1 MERGSLRYGIAVRYF
16 LKSGTTGVAV
26 ENLLYLILRNAM
38 KTKRKLV
45 PKYIVS
51 GGDARQRLEVPA
63 NMNLNVLERDMFS
76 ENPGGPKQRSTG
88 DVGAFGQDLGA
99 LKRRRLRRVEYVGP
113 SQVMRDPQRL
123 QVPTNMDVDVA
134 NVFSITDIKSAL
146 TQRTLQIFCE
156 TYHITDEVHPQLPN
170 PNQTIHEM
178 PTDKI
183 CVYTRFFEYANFRL
197 PLSTFLVD
205 VLRYYHFHI
214 SQLYVIGAAKV
225 FHFEVLCHVHGFELT
240 VGLFSC
246 FYGNSKNNGWMLF
259 SKRPRN
265 DVVCYTKPL
274 DSLNNW
280 NDHFFWVDSFAC
292 PASFPWSTSKGVPK
306 DPFPKSS
313 EFNVKHYAILV
324 AHPALFHKYPEPF
337 LCLVGINRYYTLD
350 VDTYPEFLC
359 DGDEEMDLLSFI
371 RTDDPMK
378 ASLEKLFGE
387 RDGGEQVEQ
396 GDSAGGGQGVD
407 IQPVIAAADIIVEDV
422 APLQPMRRKKRKTV
436 VVDASGPSHPPKKL
450 REDYGDPSGPFIAG
464 KPSAPQRFVISSD
477 SSHHSSAN
485 IAEAEVD
492 SIVRS
497 STPIIAT
504 VVTAT
509 VDVAATAKE
518 THVKPSLFGAGSS
531 SAGGTDPTPG
541 GFSDVSGSDF
551 LIGGIRTVV
560 EPDFD
565 LQKVYVPQWSVTNGS
580 RLDDGRVCRE
590 MLDEFAPPNFF
601 AFIYGMEHDQLFT
614 EFNVRAARPVS
625 LSAEVR
631 MRAEYNIKKKMK
643 LRVVVEEKDILL
655 KDKGEDVDS
664 LKAQLLVKE
673 AEAAEAIRLR
683 AEASKFEAIE
693 KYLHDEVESLKE
705 SNEVADSDALVT
717 AVKLHND
724 KLDDQV
730 HALEVTCSSLRDQI
744 LTYEHLK
751 EQFEEFQDV
760 QMRMVSDK
768 LAKLEVDLSEMTLHF
783 EEKFY
788 PHLLTTIAGRRWL
801 LTHGLKLFLTKCL
814 NSSEYLSAL
823 GAAISRAIEKGMQDG
838 LAAGIEHEAHGRSL
852 EDLVAYNPFAEEDYN
867 AALQELRSLD
877 FSFALTTKYHKLPSV
892 ETIMNL
898 LRLESPLVDAPGM
911 SDLQPD
917 VDQLMVPIHLS
928 EDQAVLS
935 STSLLFALSVSH
947 DKVERIKKNIAEHRS
962 VLTGVYVPL
971 VKPLSVQNLTSI
983 AGTSDVL
990 PAAVATT
997 TALSTMFASASI
1009 VSSVSV
1015 DDYIIA
1021 DEGNEE
1027 NVQLDVE
1034 EEKQGKGEGSAAG
1047 MVEVEFE
1054 NEELDVFNRIV
1065 LPEYLVDYSPG
1076 TGFAIPLMYF
1086 ELIVGLLIFLLYGI
1100 TLIGP
1105 CPIACAS

>member
-1 MERGSLRYGIAVRYF
+1 
-16 LKSGTTGVAV
+16 
-26 ENLLYLILRNAM
+26 
-38 KTKRKLV
+38 
-45 PKYIVS
+45 
-51 GGDARQRLEVPA
+51 
-63 NMNLNVLERDMFS
+63 
-76 ENPGGPKQRSTG
+76 
-88 DVGAFGQDLGA
+88 
-99 LKRRRLRRVEYVGP
+99 
-113 SQVMRDPQRL
+113 
-123 QVPTNMDVDVA
+123 
-134 NVFSITDIKSAL
+134 
-146 TQRTLQIFCE
+146 
-156 TYHITDEVHPQLPN
+156 
-170 PNQTIHEM
+170 
-178 PTDKI
+178 
-183 CVYTRFFEYANFRL
+183 
-197 PLSTFLVD
+197 
-205 VLRYYHFHI
+205 
-214 SQLYVIGAAKV
+214 
-225 FHFEVLCHVHGFELT
+225 
-240 VGLFSC
+240 
-246 FYGNSKNNGWMLF
+246 
-259 SKRPRN
+259 
-265 DVVCYTKPL
+265 
-274 DSLNNW
+274 
-280 NDHFFWVDSFAC
+280 
-292 PASFPWSTSKGVPK
+292 
-306 DPFPKSS
+306 
-313 EFNVKHYAILV
+313 
-324 AHPALFHKYPEPF
+324 
-337 LCLVGINRYYTLD
+337 
-350 VDTYPEFLC
+350 
-359 DGDEEMDLLSFI
+359 
-371 RTDDPMK
+371 
-378 ASLEKLFGE
+378 
-387 RDGGEQVEQ
+387 
-396 GDSAGGGQGVD
+396 
-407 IQPVIAAADIIVEDV
+407 
-422 APLQPMRRKKRKTV
+422 
-436 VVDASGPSHPPKKL
+436 
-450 REDYGDPSGPFIAG
+450 
-464 KPSAPQRFVISSD
+464 
-477 SSHHSSAN
+477 
-485 IAEAEVD
+485 
-492 SIVRS
+492 
-497 STPIIAT
+497 
-504 VVTAT
+504 
-509 VDVAATAKE
+509 
-518 THVKPSLFGAGSS
+518 
-531 SAGGTDPTPG
+531 
-541 GFSDVSGSDF
+541 
-551 LIGGIRTVV
+551 
-560 EPDFD
+560 
-565 LQKVYVPQWSVTNGS
+565 
-580 RLDDGRVCRE
+580 
-590 MLDEFAPPNFF
+590 
-601 AFIYGMEHDQLFT
+601 
-614 EFNVRAARPVS
+614 
-625 LSAEVR
+625 

-705 SNEVADSDALVT
+705 SNVTLEREKSVLDVRVSNLAATVKVREQEVADSDALVT

-814 NSSEYLSAL
+814 NSSEHLSAL

-838 LAAGIEHEAHGRSL
+838 LAAGIEHGAHGRSL

-867 AALQELRSLD
+867 VALQELRSLD
-877 FSFALTTKYHKLPSV
+877 FSLLAELKSHKDASV

-898 LRLESPLVDAPGM
+898 LRLEIPLVDAPGM

-917 VDQLMVPIHLS
+917 MDQLMVPIHRS
-928 EDQAVLS
+928 KDQAVLS
-935 STSLLFALSVSH
+935 STSLLFALSVSR

-1076 TGFAIPLMYF
+1076 TGFAIPLILECITSTAESAWVDCLHF
-1086 ELIVGLLIFLLYGI
+1086 VHVTLLKVADVP
-1100 TLIGP
+1100 GP
-1105 CPIACAS
+1105 WKLVSVPVS